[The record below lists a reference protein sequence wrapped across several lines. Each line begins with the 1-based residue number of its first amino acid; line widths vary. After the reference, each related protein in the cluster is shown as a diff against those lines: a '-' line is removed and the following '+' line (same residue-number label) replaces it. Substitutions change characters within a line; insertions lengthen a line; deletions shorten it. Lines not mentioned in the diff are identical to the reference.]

1 MPDEDKFK
9 KLREVGYS
17 IGGHCDFCKHSDFC
31 SGQLWGKCGLHTYAH
46 GKHTGDLRGAF
57 PSFGSAPVRS
67 SRRTPPSSHGS
78 VWGLTQSSCRV
89 ELPKSFRPPRARSRS
104 EEVDERERT
113 AVLGVGCPY
122 RG

>member
-46 GKHTGDLRGAF
+46 GKHTGDLRGV
-57 PSFGSAPVRS
+57 SIVRIGTCPQFEENATKLS
-67 SRRTPPSSHGS
+67 
-78 VWGLTQSSCRV
+78 WLGLGAHSEFLPGRV
-89 ELPKSFRPPRARSRS
+89 AQELPASK
-104 EEVDERERT
+104 
-113 AVLGVGCPY
+113 GKKQK
-122 RG
+122 RGS